1 MKIRIDTQTGAIL
14 VAAQEISF
22 FARTRKDSLKL
33 SFLPVEETES
43 PQGGKELSLA
53 VTEWGIPF
61 TMTGTADLLYRSK
74 TGVTIEKF
82 RQIGRITSRTNPVG
96 DPTFLAEGFLCA
108 YMLCREEALSSVT
121 LRLTYT
127 VHGRESS
134 ASFVC
139 TISET
144 VFRRMSEMLFS
155 RAAPFISIQAGQ
167 DIRLRYF
174 ILLQKMLRE
183 TLR

>member
-1 MKIRIDTQTGAIL
+1 
-14 VAAQEISF
+14 
-22 FARTRKDSLKL
+22 
-33 SFLPVEETES
+33 
-43 PQGGKELSLA
+43 
-53 VTEWGIPF
+53 
-61 TMTGTADLLYRSK
+61 MTGTADLLYRSK

-155 RAAPFISIQAGQ
+155 RAAPFISIQA
-167 DIRLRYF
+167 DKHL
-174 ILLQKMLRE
+174 
-183 TLR
+183 